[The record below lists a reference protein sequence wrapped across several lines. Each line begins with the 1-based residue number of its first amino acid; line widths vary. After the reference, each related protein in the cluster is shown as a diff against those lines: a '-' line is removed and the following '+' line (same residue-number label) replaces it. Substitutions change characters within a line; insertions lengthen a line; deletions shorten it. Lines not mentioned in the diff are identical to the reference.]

1 MNIMLIITVALAGM
15 DLMNIIISQV
25 LVFGQWKKTGQVQ
38 LLRLCKPK
46 KNYFPITSSFL
57 VVNALK

>member
-1 MNIMLIITVALAGM
+1 MLIVTVALAGM

-25 LVFGQWKKTGQVQ
+25 LVFGQWKKPGQVQ

-46 KNYFPITSSFL
+46 KN
-57 VVNALK
+57 

>member
-1 MNIMLIITVALAGM
+1 MLVITVALAGI
-15 DLMNIIISQV
+15 DLMNIITSQV

-38 LLRLCKPK
+38 LVRLYKPK

-57 VVNALK
+57 VINALK